1 MIRKWTP
8 LLATLLST
16 VAIADTATQFS
27 KQVPVGAQD
36 RVSVANIAG
45 SVTIT
50 TWDRPEVDVQGELGS
65 GIERVDVRQESGNI
79 EIRVVVKDGQGGWRN
94 YEGWKNSEARL
105 QIRLPADVQLEASTI
120 SAQITVAG
128 MRGKMRLKSI
138 SGDIRSD
145 FVGTDMDARTISGI
159 IGISGGNAHSRLRA
173 ASVSGDVDLIHI
185 SGDVEA
191 RTTSGGIDIEMQG
204 ADEVR
209 AQSVSGYVGVRG
221 PLASDGHLDLQSVS
235 GRVKVIVQA
244 PMGFRYDASSF
255 SGNVRNCFGY
265 EVQRT
270 EGRSSE
276 RLEGVHGDGK
286 GSISMRSHSGTVE
299 LCDH

>member
-1 MIRKWTP
+1 
-8 LLATLLST
+8 
-16 VAIADTATQFS
+16 
-27 KQVPVGAQD
+27 
-36 RVSVANIAG
+36 
-45 SVTIT
+45 VTIT

-235 GRVKVIVQA
+235 GRIKIAVQA
-244 PMGFRYDASSF
+244 AEGYRYDVSSF
-255 SGNVRNCFGY
+255 SGTIHNCFGY
-265 EVQRT
+265 EVQRS
-270 EGRSSE
+270 EIRSSE
-276 RLEGVHGDGK
+276 RLEGVRGEGK
-286 GSISMRSHSGTVE
+286 GSISVKGHSGIVE
-299 LCDH
+299 LCDK